1 MDNAKALVI
10 RADRN
15 YGIIPPVILDI
26 CSHYDMQAITCVPAS
41 PKQKNR
47 VEASA
52 CKVERWIAGKLQ
64 LKQIGGVLAANEEQ
78 LKKMVRECL
87 DALNDRPWRGRV
99 KRVNC
104 QATLVLTPLT
114 TPELTPSS

>member
-64 LKQIGGVLAANEEQ
+64 LKQIGGCSCCKRRA
-78 LKKMVRECL
+78 
-87 DALNDRPWRGRV
+87 V
-99 KRVNC
+99 KEDGSRMLGC
-104 QATLVLTPLT
+104 AQ
-114 TPELTPSS
+114 